1 MDELNNGVDRSPLT
15 PEEEAGLAA
24 LRANRDLGALG
35 MEVVNGKN
43 AAAAK
48 ATRLIQDILDQKST
62 L

>member
-1 MDELNNGVDRSPLT
+1 MEELNNGVDWSPLT